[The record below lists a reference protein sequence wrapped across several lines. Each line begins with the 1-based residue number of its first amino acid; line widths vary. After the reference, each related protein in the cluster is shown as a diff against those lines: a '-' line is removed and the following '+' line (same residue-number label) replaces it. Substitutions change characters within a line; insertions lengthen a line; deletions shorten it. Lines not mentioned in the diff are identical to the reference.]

1 MGLSLII
8 AGAELKRMPK
18 LLSGRDLLYLLV
30 RKFLANEIGISVF
43 CTDFENCYNF
53 QTNTPH

>member
-1 MGLSLII
+1 
-8 AGAELKRMPK
+8 MPK